1 MSEQLKSLLIRL
13 EACRKLEH
21 GDLIPDEEIQALAGA
36 VEIRRVDGESG
47 QIDDGGGEV
56 IQETQIGQ

>member
-1 MSEQLKSLLIRL
+1 MSEHLKSLLIRL

-21 GDLIPDEEIQALAGA
+21 GQIIPDEEIEALAQA

-56 IQETQIGQ
+56 IQEMPI